1 MQSELS
7 GLWDCASRSVH
18 ALNRE
23 KLGSVEELFLTK
35 MSLPTSE
42 KDWDGLAHNM
52 WSAWCVP
59 GCDWHLLAGRVVPTP
74 TVGR

>member
-35 MSLPTSE
+35 MSLL
-42 KDWDGLAHNM
+42 KK
-52 WSAWCVP
+52 
-59 GCDWHLLAGRVVPTP
+59 
-74 TVGR
+74 